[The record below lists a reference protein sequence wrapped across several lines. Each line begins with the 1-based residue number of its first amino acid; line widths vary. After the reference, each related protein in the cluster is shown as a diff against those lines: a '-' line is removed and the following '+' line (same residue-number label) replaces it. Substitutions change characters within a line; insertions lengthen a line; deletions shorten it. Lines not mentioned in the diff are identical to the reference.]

1 MCLAAGSAQ
10 QLSGPLTASVVSPE
24 LGFLPAKHSSGL
36 GAHFVGTL
44 SRIWA
49 DRLAGW
55 CSKALLALHF
65 GWEQLSLGGSGIPSL
80 EKVVARAPGGIGGC
94 WAPVAVIWL

>member
-36 GAHFVGTL
+36 GAHFVRTL

-65 GWEQLSLGGSGIPSL
+65 GWEQLSLGGVGFLAWRKLSPGL
-80 EKVVARAPGGIGGC
+80 QGGLVAAGLL
-94 WAPVAVIWL
+94 WL